1 LSQSLQDTVFVSSHG
16 ERLAFSPEAAKS
28 VVHVRQQ
35 AVLILIEALDLEN
48 LLLMV
53 HNATPFRFI
62 LCFKYL
68 FGVGLVYIRATE
80 VLSGDWC

>member
-1 LSQSLQDTVFVSSHG
+1 MQATVFGSGHG
-16 ERLAFSPEAAKS
+16 ERLAFSPEAARC

-53 HNATPFRFI
+53 HDATPFRLPI
-62 LCFKYL
+62 
-68 FGVGLVYIRATE
+68 TT
-80 VLSGDWC
+80 